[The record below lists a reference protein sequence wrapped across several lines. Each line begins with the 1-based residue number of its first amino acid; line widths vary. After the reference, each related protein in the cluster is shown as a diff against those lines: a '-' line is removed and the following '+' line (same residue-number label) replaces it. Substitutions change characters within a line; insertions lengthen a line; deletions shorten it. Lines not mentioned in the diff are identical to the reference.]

1 MLKLKLQYFGHLIEK
16 EDSLEK
22 FLMLGKIEGGRRR
35 CQRMRGLDGITDSIY
50 MNLGKQW
57 DIWCETGRP
66 GMLQSMESQK
76 VGHNWETEQ
85 QHKADP
91 FLLQTVLTST
101 DQARS

>member
-1 MLKLKLQYFGHLIEK
+1 MGW
-16 EDSLEK
+16 
-22 FLMLGKIEGGRRR
+22 
-35 CQRMRGLDGITDSIY
+35 LDGITDAMD
-50 MNLGKQW
+50 MNLGNLLEMWKDRW
-57 DIWCETGRP
+57 T

-91 FLLQTVLTST
+91 LLLQTVLTST

>member
-1 MLKLKLQYFGHLIEK
+1 MGW
-16 EDSLEK
+16 
-22 FLMLGKIEGGRRR
+22 
-35 CQRMRGLDGITDSIY
+35 LDGITDEMD
-50 MNLGKQW
+50 MNLGNLLEMW
-57 DIWCETGRP
+57 RDRRP

-85 QHKADP
+85 QHKADS